1 MPLRRLAAFVALL
14 CILAMKGPG
23 VEARVRPARSLAP
36 LGQDGGPGT
45 PYLISDEQFV
55 SGSLRGQFAVAR
67 FLQAAGGALESM
79 ELEPVLGRPMPA
91 AMGLAFLSEAYSV
104 SPSLL
109 LTLAE
114 MEHGAL
120 SGGVVQDEE
129 AFRSWL
135 RWTALS
141 LSRWFYDAYYG
152 RALPLTSPVR
162 EVRLEAQA
170 GNAATYALRAYY
182 LSRLY
187 GGGEPGQALGA
198 WEAELRK
205 TYERY
210 FGPADAGKLQMR
222 RPDATAWTLLPSLL
236 LPWRG
241 GENWYFTGG
250 PHNMDGSDRYPRSG
264 VDFQPVGHPGCEPP
278 FVAHRWVAASAA
290 GRAIDYQ
297 SHWVKLDHDHDGDA
311 ATGWQ
316 TVYGHLANRVAD
328 GVQVRPGEWLGNP
341 SCYGGFAGGVHVHF
355 GVKYENVWQP
365 VEAVVLSGWH
375 FQNRLEGYEGAMVRE
390 GEEERISCVQPDRP
404 NIDCAHATLKS
415 DNWGEKQKQFR

>member
-1 MPLRRLAAFVALL
+1 V
-14 CILAMKGPG
+14 
-23 VEARVRPARSLAP
+23 
-36 LGQDGGPGT
+36 
-45 PYLISDEQFV
+45 
-55 SGSLRGQFAVAR
+55 
-67 FLQAAGGALESM
+67 
-79 ELEPVLGRPMPA
+79 
-91 AMGLAFLSEAYSV
+91 FLSEAYSV

-109 LTLAE
+109 LALAE
-114 MEHGAL
+114 TEHGVL
-120 SGGVVQDEE
+120 SGDDVQDEE

-152 RALPLTSPVR
+152 RALPLTSP
-162 EVRLEAQA
+162 LQQAPLKAQA
-170 GNAATYALRAYY
+170 GNAATYALRSYY

-187 GGGEPGQALGA
+187 GGGDPAQGLAA
-198 WEAELRK
+198 WEAQLGR

-210 FGPADAGKLQMR
+210 FGPLDAGKLQLSQ
-222 RPDATAWTLLPSLL
+222 PDATAWALLPSLL

-278 FVAHRWVAASAA
+278 FVPHRWATASAA

-297 SHWVKLDHDHDGDA
+297 SHWVKLDHDNDGEA
-311 ATGWQ
+311 MTGWQ

-328 GVQVRPGEWLGNP
+328 GVQVHQGEPLGNP

-365 VEAVVLSGWH
+365 VEAVVLSGWR
-375 FQNRLEGYEGAMVRE
+375 FQNGLEGYEGWMVRE
-390 GEEERISCVQPDRP
+390 GLEDRISCVQPDRP
-404 NIDCAHATLKS
+404 NMDCAHAALRS
-415 DNWGEKQKQFR
+415 DNWGETVRRFR